1 MKKFALAAVAM
12 TALLAA
18 SPAHAT
24 STKDFVA
31 KASQA
36 GMFEIESS
44 KLALTR
50 ATDPEVKT
58 FAQKMIDEHT
68 AASAALKAAMTADG
82 VDMSLAPATLD
93 EKHASKLKELQEADA
108 EDFDEDYMDM
118 QKSAHRKAVRLFKDY
133 ADDGE
138 NAALKT
144 FAANTVATLEAHK
157 EHAKKLEAKVD

>member
-1 MKKFALAAVAM
+1 MKKLALAAVAM

-24 STKDFVA
+24 STKDFVM
-31 KASQA
+31 KASQSD
-36 GMFEIESS
+36 MLEIETS

-58 FAQKMIDEHT
+58 FAQKMIDDHT
-68 AASAALKAAMTADG
+68 AASAALKAAMAKDG
-82 VDMSLAPATLD
+82 VDMSFAPAALD
-93 EKHASKLKELQEADA
+93 DRHASKLKDLQETEA

-118 QKSAHRKAVRLFKDY
+118 QKAAHRKAVRLFKDY

-138 NAALKT
+138 HAALKS
-144 FAANTVATLEAHK
+144 FAASTLASLEAHK
-157 EHAKKLEAKVD
+157 EHANKLEEKVD

>member
-12 TALLAA
+12 SALLAA
-18 SPAHAT
+18 SPAFAT
-24 STKDFVA
+24 STKDFVG
-31 KASQA
+31 KASQS

-58 FAQKMIDEHT
+58 FAQKMIDDHT
-68 AASAALKAAMTADG
+68 AASAALKAAMAADG
-82 VDMSLAPATLD
+82 VDMSLAPAALD
-93 EKHASKLKELQEADA
+93 KKYASKLEDLQEADA

-144 FAANTVATLEAHK
+144 FAASTVATLEAHK
-157 EHAKKLEAKVD
+157 EHANKLEAKVD

>member
-12 TALLAA
+12 SALLAA
-18 SPAHAT
+18 SPAFAT
-24 STKDFVA
+24 STKDFVG

-50 ATDPEVKT
+50 SSNAEVKA
-58 FAQKMIDEHT
+58 FAQKMIDDHT
-68 AASAALKAAMTADG
+68 AASAALKTAMAADG
-82 VDMSLAPATLD
+82 VDMALAPAALNDKYTG
-93 EKHASKLKELQEADA
+93 KLEDLREADA

-144 FAANTVATLEAHK
+144 FAASTVATLEAHK
-157 EHAKKLEAKVD
+157 DHANKLEEKID